1 MITSLYPEGDGP
13 WSGLMTNSVNSDLGV
28 VLCEVALTKS
38 DRPIDKWQLS
48 MCEWYG
54 IIFLDDEDIGF
65 FFMIKNEIEL
75 RMHPNYNK
83 DEIKIEIYDMILSNI
98 EKMKSN
104 ISINN
109 THISAKQKRVSV
121 FN

>member
-28 VLCEVALTKS
+28 VLCEVAVTKS

-65 FFMIKNEIEL
+65 FFMIKNELEL
-75 RMHPNYNK
+75 RLYPKYNK
-83 DEIKIEIYDMILSNI
+83 DEINKEVCAMIFNSLEKINSDNYAHSG
-98 EKMKSN
+98 
-104 ISINN
+104 
-109 THISAKQKRVSV
+109 AKQKRVLA
-121 FN
+121 